1 MVFCLGFS
9 IWANIIKKITPF
21 RVINASA
28 TLSSSMNCL
37 SHWHKI
43 LSPLVLDELEL
54 FASVCLLKFYQL
66 ISTLRWQKRGNWW
79 RLHHDI
85 PQPWSCSHKKWH
97 FYGVRNSTQ
106 FVWYSLFKQEGCS
119 MSVCHGWQQAHRR
132 PNFKQTCRLPAG
144 HGAQRARTWCCFLC
158 NANNLFSTNE
168 LIPFLFP
175 FLPLCPTVTL
185 LLPLTS
191 IAIQR
196 VWDESQMLLLLP
208 DWKLKSPKGLLCH
221 QETCFFLIVTYPS
234 LDQLSLRN
242 LFFPWDLAIS
252 CPINISSF

>member
-21 RVINASA
+21 RVINPSA

-43 LSPLVLDELEL
+43 LSPLVLDEVEL

-132 PNFKQTCRLPAG
+132 PNFKQTRAG
-144 HGAQRARTWCCFLC
+144 CLLGMEHNVHARGVISCVMLTTFSAQM
-158 NANNLFSTNE
+158 NS
-168 LIPFLFP
+168 
-175 FLPLCPTVTL
+175 
-185 LLPLTS
+185 S
-191 IAIQR
+191 
-196 VWDESQMLLLLP
+196 
-208 DWKLKSPKGLLCH
+208 
-221 QETCFFLIVTYPS
+221 
-234 LDQLSLRN
+234 
-242 LFFPWDLAIS
+242 LFFFP
-252 CPINISSF
+252 SFPCVQQ